1 MKNFLLASV
10 TLFGLV
16 GTAAHGQTDLS
27 NASLEQLMDVQ
38 VTSVSKKGQ
47 KLAKTPAAVFVI
59 SQEDIRRSGATNIP
73 DVLRM
78 APGVDVAQIDSSRW
92 AITIRGFNAL
102 YGNKV
107 LVLIDGRSVYLDS
120 IAGVF
125 WDQQDVPLEDIDRIE
140 VIRGPGGTVWGA
152 NAMNGVINIITKDSR
167 QTHGGL
173 ISVGGGS
180 QTASDSLV
188 QYGGSIGPSGS
199 YRAYGHYFDINNSV
213 TPQGRPAAD
222 GWHAS
227 HGGFRSDW
235 DLSSRDTLNV
245 QGDVMETRGGE
256 NVNVEFPAT
265 LLQTTLNQP
274 SRNGLGDILA
284 RWEHTDAHG
293 SQTSLQIYYEYSHRF
308 GELGNDDY
316 HRTTDVQFEQHRAV
330 GARHDVVW
338 GVDYRFDN
346 INLQGDP
353 AYAAQFNPSHRL
365 DNLAATFL
373 QDEITITRSLSLT
386 VGSKF
391 EHNAYTGFE
400 YEPSAQLAWTPTS
413 RQTVWASAARAIR
426 QPAMLDYSVQAPL
439 AIVQVGGNKAGVVT
453 LLGVHNLKAEEL
465 RDFEAG
471 YRRQLNRSLS
481 IDLTGFLSY
490 YRNLETFQQQS
501 PFANVASGV
510 PYLVIPEVWEF
521 NGSGRDYGAEASVNW
536 ESSSRVKIVSGY
548 TFLNMAISPGRDL
561 RTAQISGDSPRN
573 QFQVR
578 GYFNLR
584 RNVSWDTS
592 VALHFRFSHRSRI
605 RARRY
610 ALDLA
615 RRRISRVQRWW
626 TESCRKPS
634 SRIHRRLRDQQHS
647 DSSELLCKSGLAI
660 LAGRPLKPRPLPL
673 LLPGNSQFGLAR
685 TNSYSYPRPLC
696 R

>member
-1 MKNFLLASV
+1 MKNFLLALV
-10 TLFGLV
+10 TLFSLV

-120 IAGVF
+120 IAGAF

-173 ISVGGGS
+173 ISVDGGS
-180 QTASDSLV
+180 QTAADSLV
-188 QYGGSIGPSGS
+188 QYGGSIGSSGS
-199 YRAYGHYFDINNSV
+199 YRAFGHYFDINNSV

-235 DLSSRDTLNV
+235 DLSSRDTLSV
-245 QGDVMETRGGE
+245 QGDLMQTRGGE
-256 NVNVEFPAT
+256 NVNAVFPAI
-265 LLQTTLNQP
+265 LLKTTLNQP

-284 RWEHTDAHG
+284 RWEHTDTHG
-293 SQTSLQIYYEYSHRF
+293 GQASLQVYYEYSHRF
-308 GELGNDDY
+308 GELGDDDY
-316 HRTTDVQFEQHRAV
+316 HRTIDAEFEYHQAI
-330 GARHDVVW
+330 GARQDVVW
-338 GVDYRFDN
+338 GLDYRFDN
-346 INLQGDP
+346 TDLRGDP
-353 AYAAQFNPSHRL
+353 AYDAQFNPSRRV
-365 DNLAATFL
+365 DNLAAAFL
-373 QDEITITRSLSLT
+373 QDEIAITRSLSLT

-400 YEPSAQLAWTPTS
+400 CEPSAQLAWVPS
-413 RQTVWASAARAIR
+413 ARQTFWASAARAIR
-426 QPAMLDYSVQAPL
+426 QPAMFDYSVEAPL
-439 AIVQVGGNKAGVVT
+439 AVVPIGGNDFGVVT
-453 LLGVHNLKAEEL
+453 LIGNHNLKAEQL
-465 RDFEAG
+465 RDFETG
-471 YRRQLNRSLS
+471 YRSQIRKNLSL
-481 IDLTGFLSY
+481 DLTGFLSY
-490 YRNLETFQQQS
+490 YRNLETFEQQT
-501 PFANVASGV
+501 PFVRVDAGV
-510 PYLVIPEVWEF
+510 PYLAIPEVWEF
-521 NGSGRDYGAEASVNW
+521 NGSGRDYGAEAFVNW
-536 ESSSRVKIVSGY
+536 DPSSRLKIGSGY
-548 TFLNMAISPGRDL
+548 TFLNMAVGPGQDF
-561 RTAQISGDSPRN
+561 RTTQIPGDSPRH

-578 GYFNLR
+578 DYFNLR
-584 RNVSWDTS
+584 RNLSWDTS
-592 VALHFRFSHRSRI
+592 VAYTSALATVPAFVRVDSRLTWHAGESLEFSVGGQN
-605 RARRY
+605 
-610 ALDLA
+610 LA
-615 RRRISRVQRWW
+615 
-626 TESCRKPS
+626 S
-634 SRIHRRLRDQQHS
+634 SRHMEFN
-647 DSSELLCKSGLAI
+647 DSFEI
-660 LAGRPLKPRPLPL
+660 NNTMIPR
-673 LLPGNSQFGLAR
+673 SFFAKAVWR
-685 TNSYSYPRPLC
+685 F
-696 R
+696 